1 MASMSKD
8 FTRLLNTLI
17 DQQIKAAGRQTEWFN
32 MSAGE
37 RAEYVGQVG
46 ERLLEM
52 QQSTLSVLAAQ
63 HFQMQDNPVS
73 VGDQLQT
80 LQQRRKQMNA
90 IPDTPATS
98 AYKQQLDRDILLYS
112 RQQTAITH
120 YDSTWNKALALLS
133 PGGAKQLEA
142 KGLKAD
148 ALAKQGKLDARIKR
162 LEKQLSVQVADTTFS
177 QAYVTLFSELQA
189 YKEVSARYNALLK
202 AAPAQQGAAF
212 GALAVPPRAS
222 DELPVNISLLMM
234 EERPGYIRMNVALV
248 NASTDGRFKDFF
260 LENGRLVV
268 PTDGVLNFSF
278 GTAARSLAWQQQYRL
293 KSEPPSMRS
302 PTQTPIRSVLVKTAF
317 VEQYFAHH
325 LVSESSLREGFKAQ
339 VLGDGRKLLLTSVDR
354 KVPNQVG
361 IQVSGQ
367 SPTTTVTREVPLG
380 SALGELINQNA
391 DIASF
396 QTIGLEDFR
405 QNSYHPDRDGL
416 FVNIRE
422 LERSVGF
429 AERQYLLE
437 MPQGGDFR
445 AATPFAVMTV
455 DGDKVSSS
463 HLSKAQTETLYQ
475 YNAAFFDKLE
485 QLREGG
491 IKASRLFEGSRER
504 ATFVQ
509 QLTRLLERNHIT
521 PAGVLAPEHSR
532 SSLRDIKGNNLNKVL
547 WEQAFAA
554 SVWQSRDNDALLFG
568 LATRLAKDPAAAKV
582 LQGGYVQSDIA
593 QAKLLLAPLYE
604 QWHAQAADAETRRVA
619 AANAAQHP
627 NNPSVQVFDR
637 VAVERSVDDRLF
649 SLLLHGQEGLEGV
662 DGALRPSIEA
672 LLASDAGR
680 SLRKQALFHA
690 LRPLADSYSKAAT
703 PINPHAAL
711 TSPGGAD
718 KVVINN
724 RLNQPDPYLILNTH
738 PEQAQADATYRI
750 EDDKYRSYN
759 QFRPDPGN
767 EATRYMNDLDT
778 PFVGGISGTTQTVSN
793 VLPELFGGAL
803 SVKQYWQFQ
812 MANAAFMIRN
822 GYHSFFETLYVA
834 ARYEPQGQGS
844 IGQELLQLFDRY
856 RAEGRQEALQG
867 QLYDGVMAR
876 VLPLVNQGLA
886 PAEEFHPPRF
896 TEIGPMPALLGKA
909 AQDLQLKT
917 GLASLG
923 AGFEARQ
930 GSADIRQ
937 FAADPAGFAQ
947 THTLSAEAL
956 VKSGR
961 LPAEGDAQ
969 LVKVAPNL
977 YELEYTERGANEVTA
992 SGDSVPAYFLG
1003 YNGPNQANAA
1013 PAYVDIPKHAAAGSF
1028 LFTGT
1033 LSGCSLVVTSLDANT
1048 FRVYHDGRVNSSLL
1062 YDNVVMAVDYKDY
1075 QVAGTAE
1082 GLAAAYMQYVDGQW
1096 QLVFQRQEYRRE
1108 GQTVWP
1114 QLREGAQ
1121 PLSIQTADSQVLE
1134 RNRTEFAAYRER
1146 VHQDLKKVAGQFG
1159 VSVEGVADGV
1169 YSDGAFT
1176 PEHPA
1181 IAAWTRLREAVQAKV
1196 NADIEQ
1202 LADKRYQ
1209 LQQERRGASDKG
1221 LIDQQIKQLNLTQDY
1236 YRAQY
1241 DPVLREAGSVEK
1253 TWLWQQIKAKD
1264 GSAAVVRT
1272 GDAALQGGG
1281 AERASSVGERYAIAE
1296 AYQRGARGTAFSDGL
1311 RRFREIEIPGVNDK
1325 MSSLEMKRLF
1335 LDGQLSP
1342 EQRGA
1347 LSGRISETSQAEYID
1362 KVLRQ
1367 TAVFSEDFHGAGS
1380 VFDRLVPQDF
1390 YLSLVG
1396 DRSGGRCYPLVRAMA
1411 VALASGGETGVNS
1424 LVQKLF
1430 LASAA
1435 PEAGSSTLLKNSL
1448 IRLHSNVEAVQAS
1461 KELGQFKLAEVV
1473 ARLASAS
1480 GTSMFALNTQNHSM
1494 MVGSTATA
1502 EGRRFYFYDPNVG
1515 IFAFDSTKALTKAM
1529 QQHLVTRKLAAHY
1542 GSFGSQSQP
1551 TFNLVEIDTGKM
1563 AEVPVGSGLNV
1574 ADLSRPEELADVIG
1588 QQRQVEQVVDAR
1600 QRVSEDLRLGTALTT
1615 FDAERWGERFEAAS
1629 TRLAREHQLGS
1640 QWIPIIA
1647 NIEEQKEGG
1656 YRVQFIDR
1664 DQPEQTRWLAT
1675 DDGTFVEFRR
1685 FVDEHMRVF
1694 NEHFTLEHGQIRP
1707 RAGVG
1712 EAAPVDGLNA
1722 GFAVQ
1727 TLIQWFA
1734 DKNRKDAAQGTVS
1747 PDLATALKIHS
1758 YLGLAQIGHGTLQD
1772 VAKVTELV
1780 QTALRGE
1787 AMAAQTSL
1795 KDFASTLGHTVN
1807 EGAGVLFG
1815 GAMVGLDAYELAHAE
1830 NDVQKA
1836 VFGTQLAFDSASF
1849 VTGVAGAGAGL
1860 VGASTAAAV
1869 LGGAGV
1875 ILGGLAVGFTA
1886 LAQAFGAVAEDAKAV
1901 GRYFDTLDQAYK
1913 GNGYRYD
1920 QEKKV
1925 LVPLAG
1931 AVVKRLD
1938 LRNGQI
1944 GFDSQYIYRTHHGS
1958 TGSGAI
1964 NYFFWAGDFPRMIHD
1979 RGQAIEVR
1987 SGIGYKDATRT
1998 LEHGDSTAVILPG
2011 TPKSYISY
2019 EYMILPGSTTRHDTG
2034 FDVIRRLEE
2043 DRRFDY
2049 DFYIFPS
2056 EETIRRIRQEYVDT
2070 PIEVVLDSRNRQLIV
2085 PELPKE
2091 LHGYLRYEIKGAG
2104 GEYLI
2109 GLNEG
2114 TQVKLTSENAAAG
2127 PDVHLGDIHPLDG
2140 QPRDVRYDVASGK
2153 PSRWIIDSSQLAS
2166 DSISVSKNRL
2176 VVGGV
2181 TVELDP
2187 AQNGRVLVVNGKGEV
2202 REVDF
2207 AGLTTQ
2213 VVVEDASKW
2222 QVSGQRIEQH
2232 LSDLAKAH
2240 QLHGQYV
2247 TVENYSHQGR
2257 DVGRAFYDVA
2267 KDRMLFTDT
2276 QVAQAKQAQLGAVVG
2291 EHAYFVDAEN
2301 AAAWRVDIATGKVD
2315 AQFAPSFNQSA
2326 GRISRFWQEGDAVY
2340 LARRYQLKERE
2351 AELNFRIIGD
2361 RMELVGVVGDDA
2373 LLQLSARTGQ
2383 HGDALKAMLQGY
2395 ESQVTQRTTP
2405 VYNLGAPLLEP
2416 TAAAL
2421 VTVFGLDNAKVAH
2434 RYWVRTGDGTVIKPN
2449 LAPPAGQQPV
2459 DAQGKPQSAWPIPA
2473 DLVFAGSMPQLAGQE
2488 VFFFYSQ
2495 KQKVLFRQ
2503 EGPGQKVLDGSQPS
2517 ALRLAIPALANVL
2530 ELNGHLVAVTEDGLV
2545 ARIEATGRLSYE
2557 AVNEHWLKGRSTWWK
2572 DLASV
2577 NGSDATLAVFGAKG
2591 ADGKSALPVW
2601 YHNGQVVVASAAL
2614 QGKPLQ
2620 FLGFDSASSSARL
2633 FEPESGKL
2641 YLQAPLTVEA
2651 LATAFGS
2658 DEVLEATA
2666 QLPAATVLL
2675 PELRLREAVQVDA
2688 GLRLTTVKGEVL
2700 LRADNGEVQLVA
2712 LDKGWQQEHLGQ
2724 LPQALAAAAAQ
2735 WRTKGV
2741 LTLQGSD
2748 VQGWFDVASGQVFS
2762 SVGMPAAS
2770 DRRFVGVAAGT
2781 SGVAYVYSPTEQALY
2796 QVGAGAA
2803 QRLNRYTQVERIGSS
2818 LLLRGGGAGS
2828 RQDDLAPPLIAGVD
2842 SVVLHGGADSDT
2854 YRFDRAAWAHYRTVV
2869 IDNDDAGRALD
2880 RLILP
2885 VADGQNIL
2893 VSRQGEDV
2901 LLTDAGTGTAL
2912 VLRQVLGNE
2921 AAAHRHLQLELQGDS
2936 SVISVERLVKGLAQ
2950 TGSTR
2955 HGVFE
2960 LSSVGRQPLLAADA
2974 VATATDVEGPS
2985 LAKLSGAMA
2994 AFADTGGAREHLPQN
3009 RQAAQAVLVP
3019 SLS

>member
-17 DQQIKAAGRQTEWFN
+17 DQQVKAAGRQTEWFN
-32 MSAGE
+32 MSAEE
-37 RAEYVGQVG
+37 RAEYIAQVG
-46 ERLLEM
+46 DRLLEM

-63 HFQMQDNPVS
+63 HYQMQDNPVS
-73 VGDQLQT
+73 VGDQLQM
-80 LQQRRKQMNA
+80 LQQRRQQMNA

-98 AYKQQLDRDILLYS
+98 AYKLQLDRDILLYS
-112 RQQTAITH
+112 RQQTAISH
-120 YDSTWNKALALLS
+120 YDSTWNKALGMLS
-133 PGGAKQLEA
+133 PGGAKQLEI

-148 ALAKQGKLDARIKR
+148 ALAKQDKLKGRIER
-162 LEKQLSVQVADTTFS
+162 LEQQLTIQVADSTFS

-189 YKEVSARYNALLK
+189 YKEVSARYNTLLK
-202 AAPAQQGAAF
+202 AAPEQQAASL
-212 GALAVPPRAS
+212 GALAKAPRAS
-222 DELPVNISLLMM
+222 DDLPVNISLLMM

-293 KSEPPSMRS
+293 KNEPPSFRS
-302 PTQTPIRSVLVKTAF
+302 PTYAPIRSVLVKTSF
-317 VEQYFAHH
+317 VEQYFANH

-339 VLGDGRKLLLTSVDR
+339 VLGNGHKLLLTSVDR

-361 IQVSGQ
+361 VQVSGQ
-367 SPTTTVTREVPLG
+367 SPSTTVTREVPLAG
-380 SALGELINQNA
+380 ALSELINQNA

-396 QTIGLEDFR
+396 QTIGLEGFR
-405 QNSYHPDRDGL
+405 QNSYHPDRDGV
-416 FVNIRE
+416 FVNIHE

-437 MPQGGDFR
+437 MPQGGDYR
-445 AATPFAVMTV
+445 AATPFALMTV

-463 HLSKAQTETLYQ
+463 HLSKAQTDALYQ

-485 QLREGG
+485 QLRDGG

-521 PAGVLAPEHSR
+521 PAGVLMPEHSR
-532 SSLRDIKGNNLNKVL
+532 ASLRDIKGNNLNKVL

-568 LATRLAKDPAAAKV
+568 LADKLVQNQALAKV

-604 QWHAQAADAETRRVA
+604 PWRVQAIDAENQRVA

-627 NNPSVQVFDR
+627 DNPKVHVFDQ
-637 VAVERSVDDRLF
+637 VAVERSLDSKLLT
-649 SLLLHGQEGLEGV
+649 LLLRGPEGLEPA
-662 DGALRPSIEA
+662 DGKLRPTVEA
-672 LLASDAGR
+672 LLSSDQGR

-690 LRPLADSYSKAAT
+690 LRPVADSFSKAAV
-703 PINPHAAL
+703 PVNAHAAL
-711 TSPGGAD
+711 APQSGAD
-718 KVVINN
+718 KVMINN

-738 PEQAQADATYRI
+738 PEQAQADTSFLIA
-750 EDDKYRSYN
+750 DDKYRSYS
-759 QFRPDPGN
+759 QFRPDPSN
-767 EATRYMNDLDT
+767 AATRYMNDLDT

-793 VLPELFGGAL
+793 ALPELFGGAL

-834 ARYEPQGQGS
+834 ARYEPQGPGS
-844 IGQELLQLFDRY
+844 IGQDLLQMFDRY
-856 RAEGRQEALQG
+856 RAEGSKEALHG
-867 QLYDGVMAR
+867 ELYDGVMAR
-876 VLPLVNQGLA
+876 VLPIVNQGVPA
-886 PAEEFHPPRF
+886 AEEFHPPRF
-896 TEIGPMPALLGKA
+896 TSVGPLPALLGQA
-909 AQDLQLKT
+909 AKDQQLKT
-917 GLASLG
+917 GLAPLG
-923 AGFEARQ
+923 AGFEPRQ

-937 FAADPAGFAQ
+937 FAADPVQFAK

-961 LPAEGDAQ
+961 LPAQGNVQ

-977 YELEYTERGANEVTA
+977 YELEYTEHSANDIA
-992 SGDSVPAYFLG
+992 GSGVDSVPAYFLG

-1096 QLVFQRQEYRRE
+1096 QLVFQRQEYQRE
-1108 GQTVWP
+1108 GQMVWP
-1114 QLREGAQ
+1114 KLRDGVQ
-1121 PLSIQTADSQVLE
+1121 PLAIQTADPQVVE
-1134 RNRTEFAAYRER
+1134 RNRAEFAAYREQ
-1146 VHQDLKKVAGQFG
+1146 VHQNLKKVAAQFG

-1169 YSDGAFT
+1169 YSEGAFS

-1181 IAAWTRLREAVQAKV
+1181 IASWNQLREAVQAKV
-1196 NADIEQ
+1196 NADIQQ

-1209 LQQERRGASDKG
+1209 LQQDRRGASDKG

-1253 TWLWQQIKAKD
+1253 TWLWQQIKAKE

-1272 GDAALQGGG
+1272 DDTAIQGAGE
-1281 AERASSVGERYAIAE
+1281 ERASSVGERYAIAE

-1311 RRFREIEIPGVNDK
+1311 RDFREIKIPGVDDR
-1325 MSSLEMKRLF
+1325 MSALEMKQLF
-1335 LDGQLSP
+1335 LEGTLSP
-1342 EQRGA
+1342 RERGA
-1347 LSGRISETSQAEYID
+1347 LSGRITETAQAEYID

-1367 TAVFSEDFHGAGS
+1367 TAVFSEDFHKAGS
-1380 VFDRLVPQDF
+1380 VFGQLAPQDF

-1411 VALASGGETGVNS
+1411 VALASGGEAGVNS

-1430 LASAA
+1430 LASAD
-1435 PEAGSSTLLKNSL
+1435 PQAGSSTLLKNSL

-1461 KELGQFKLAEVV
+1461 RELGQVKLSEVV
-1473 ARLASAS
+1473 SRLAAS
-1480 GTSMFALNTQNHSM
+1480 TGTSMFALNTQNHSM
-1494 MVGSTATA
+1494 MVGSTQTA
-1502 EGRRFYFYDPNVG
+1502 EGRRYYFYDPNVG
-1515 IFAFDSTKALTKAM
+1515 IFAFDSTKGLAKAM
-1529 QQHLVTRKLAAHY
+1529 QQHLVTRNLAAHY
-1542 GSFGSQSQP
+1542 GSFGTKSLP
-1551 TFNLVEIDTGKM
+1551 AFNLIEIDTGKM
-1563 AEVPVGSGLNV
+1563 AEVSVGNGLNV
-1574 ADLSRPEELADVIG
+1574 ADLSRPEELAGVIG
-1588 QQRQVEQVVDAR
+1588 QRRQVEQAVDAQ
-1600 QRVSEDLRLGTALTT
+1600 QRVSEDLRLGAALTT
-1615 FDAERWGERFEAAS
+1615 FDAEQWGARFEVAS

-1640 QWIPIIA
+1640 QWLPIIA

-1656 YRVQFIDR
+1656 YRVQFINR

-1707 RAGVG
+1707 RAGVS
-1712 EAAPVDGLNA
+1712 EASPVDGLNA

-1734 DKNRKDAAQGTVS
+1734 DKNRKDTAQGTVS

-1772 VAKVTELV
+1772 VVKVTELV

-1787 AMAAQTSL
+1787 AMAAETSL

-1849 VTGVAGAGAGL
+1849 VTGAAGVGAGL
-1860 VGASTAAAV
+1860 LGASTAAAV

-1901 GRYFDTLDQAYK
+1901 GRYFDTVDKAYK

-1920 QEKKV
+1920 ADKKV

-1938 LRNGQI
+1938 LRNNQI

-2070 PIEVVLDSRNRQLIV
+2070 PIEVLLDSRDRQLVI

-2091 LHGYLRYEIKGAG
+2091 LYGYLNYQIKGAG
-2104 GEYLI
+2104 GRYLV

-2114 TQVKLTSENAAAG
+2114 TRVDLSSEAG
-2127 PDVHLGDIHPLDG
+2127 T
-2140 QPRDVRYDVASGK
+2140 

-2166 DSISVSKNRL
+2166 ESISVSKGQL

-2181 TVELDP
+2181 VVKLDP
-2187 AQNGRVLVVNGKGEV
+2187 ASNGQVLVVNAKGEV

-2207 AGLTTQ
+2207 AGMSAR
-2213 VVVEDASKW
+2213 VVEEDASKW
-2222 QVSGQRIEQH
+2222 QLPGQRIEQH
-2232 LSDLAKAH
+2232 LSELAKAH

-2247 TVENYSHQGR
+2247 VVDNYSHEGR
-2257 DVGRAFYDVA
+2257 NVGRAFYDVA

-2276 QVAQAKQAQLGAVVG
+2276 QVEQARNAQLGAVIG

-2301 AAAWRVDIATGKVD
+2301 AAAWRVEIATGKVD

-2373 LLQLSARTGQ
+2373 LLQLSARTDQ
-2383 HGDALKAMLQGY
+2383 HGDALKALLQGY
-2395 ESQVTQRTTP
+2395 QSQATQRATP
-2405 VYNLGAPLLEP
+2405 VYSLGAPMMEP
-2416 TAAAL
+2416 SAAAL

-2434 RYWVRTGDGTVIKPN
+2434 RYWVRTSDGTVIKPN
-2449 LAPPAGQQPV
+2449 LAPPAGQQPPL

-2473 DLVFAGSMPQLAGQE
+2473 DLVFAGSMPQPAGQE

-2495 KQKVLFRQ
+2495 KEKVLFRQ

-2517 ALRLAIPALANVL
+2517 ALRLATPTLANVL
-2530 ELNGHLVAVTEDGLV
+2530 ELNGHLVAVTEDGRV

-2557 AVNEHWLKGRSTWWK
+2557 AVNEHWLKKHGTWWK

-2577 NGSDATLAVFGAKG
+2577 NGSNATLAVFGAKA

-2601 YHNGQVVVASAAL
+2601 YHNGQVIVAASSL

-2641 YLQAPLTVEA
+2641 YLQAPMTSEA
-2651 LATAFGS
+2651 LATAFGG
-2658 DEVLEATA
+2658 DEVLEASA
-2666 QLPAATVLL
+2666 QLPAATLL
-2675 PELRLREAVQVDA
+2675 MPQVQLRSAVQVDA
-2688 GLRLTTVKGEVL
+2688 GLRLTTVQGEIL
-2700 LRADNGEVQLVA
+2700 LRTNSGDVQLVA
-2712 LDKGWQQEHLGQ
+2712 VDKGWQQQHLGN
-2724 LPQALAAAAAQ
+2724 LPQALAKVTGQ
-2735 WRTKGV
+2735 WGAKGV
-2741 LTLQGSD
+2741 LTLQGADS
-2748 VQGWFDVASGQVFS
+2748 QGWFDVASGQMFAS
-2762 SVGMPAAS
+2762 TGIPAAS
-2770 DRRFVGVAAGT
+2770 DLRFIGVAAE
-2781 SGVAYVYSPTEQALY
+2781 SQRSAYVYSPTEQALY
-2796 QVGAGAA
+2796 KVKQGAA
-2803 QRLNRYTQVERIGSS
+2803 QKLGHYGNVERIGSS
-2818 LLLRGGGAGS
+2818 LLLQGGGGGG
-2828 RQDDLAPPLIAGVD
+2828 RQDELAPPLIAGVD
-2842 SVVLHGGADSDT
+2842 SVVLHGGGANDT
-2854 YRFDRAAWAHYRTVV
+2854 YRFTPAMWAHYRTVV
-2869 IDNDDAGRALD
+2869 IDNDDPGQALD

-2885 VADGQNIL
+2885 VADGKNIL
-2893 VSRQGEDV
+2893 VSRQGENV

-2912 VLRQVLGNE
+2912 VLRQVLGSQ
-2921 AAAHRHLQLELQGDS
+2921 AAAYRHLQIELQGDS
-2936 SVISVERLVKGLAQ
+2936 SVISVDHLVKGFAQ
-2950 TGSTR
+2950 AGSTR
-2955 HGVFE
+2955 DALFE
-2960 LSSVGRQPLLAADA
+2960 LSSRERQSVP
-2974 VATATDVEGPS
+2974 TANDIASVTQAEGPS

-2994 AFADTGGAREHLPQN
+2994 AFADTGGAREQVPQN

-3019 SLS
+3019 SLT

>member
-17 DQQIKAAGRQTEWFN
+17 DQQVKAAGRQTEWFN
-32 MSAGE
+32 MSADE
-37 RAEYVGQVG
+37 RAAYIAQVG

-63 HFQMQDNPVS
+63 HYQMQDNPVS

-98 AYKQQLDRDILLYS
+98 AYKLQLDRDIQLYS

-120 YDSTWNKALALLS
+120 YDSTWNKALGMLS
-133 PGGAKQLEA
+133 PGGAKQLDI

-148 ALAKQGKLDARIKR
+148 ALAKQDKLNGRIKR
-162 LEKQLSVQVADTTFS
+162 LEQQLTIQVADSTFS
-177 QAYVTLFSELQA
+177 QAYVRLFSELQA
-189 YKEVSARYNALLK
+189 YKDVSARYNTLLK
-202 AAPAQQGAAF
+202 ATPEQQAASL
-212 GALAVPPRAS
+212 GALAKAPRAS
-222 DELPVNISLLMM
+222 DDLPVNISLLMM

-293 KSEPPSMRS
+293 KNEPPSFRS
-302 PTQTPIRSVLVKTAF
+302 PTYAPIRSVLVKTSF
-317 VEQYFAHH
+317 VEQYFANH

-339 VLGDGRKLLLTSVDR
+339 VLGNGHKLLLTSVDR

-367 SPTTTVTREVPLG
+367 SPSTTVTREVPLAG
-380 SALGELINQNA
+380 ALSELINQNA

-396 QTIGLEDFR
+396 QTIGLEGFR
-405 QNSYHPDRDGL
+405 QNSYHPDRDGV
-416 FVNIRE
+416 FVNIHE
-422 LERSVGF
+422 LEGSVGL

-437 MPQGGDFR
+437 MPQGGEYR
-445 AATPFAVMTV
+445 AATPFALMTV

-463 HLSKAQTETLYQ
+463 HLSKAQTDALYQ

-485 QLREGG
+485 QLRDGG

-504 ATFVQ
+504 AAFTQ

-521 PAGVLAPEHSR
+521 PAGVLMPEHSR
-532 SSLRDIKGNNLNKVL
+532 ASLRDIKGNNLNKVL

-554 SVWQSRDNDALLFG
+554 AVWQTRDNDALL
-568 LATRLAKDPAAAKV
+568 RQAAK
-582 LQGGYVQSDIA
+582 
-593 QAKLLLAPLYE
+593 
-604 QWHAQAADAETRRVA
+604 
-619 AANAAQHP
+619 
-627 NNPSVQVFDR
+627 
-637 VAVERSVDDRLF
+637 
-649 SLLLHGQEGLEGV
+649 
-662 DGALRPSIEA
+662 
-672 LLASDAGR
+672 
-680 SLRKQALFHA
+680 
-690 LRPLADSYSKAAT
+690 
-703 PINPHAAL
+703 
-711 TSPGGAD
+711 
-718 KVVINN
+718 
-724 RLNQPDPYLILNTH
+724 
-738 PEQAQADATYRI
+738 
-750 EDDKYRSYN
+750 
-759 QFRPDPGN
+759 
-767 EATRYMNDLDT
+767 
-778 PFVGGISGTTQTVSN
+778 
-793 VLPELFGGAL
+793 
-803 SVKQYWQFQ
+803 
-812 MANAAFMIRN
+812 
-822 GYHSFFETLYVA
+822 
-834 ARYEPQGQGS
+834 
-844 IGQELLQLFDRY
+844 
-856 RAEGRQEALQG
+856 
-867 QLYDGVMAR
+867 
-876 VLPLVNQGLA
+876 
-886 PAEEFHPPRF
+886 
-896 TEIGPMPALLGKA
+896 
-909 AQDLQLKT
+909 DLQLKT

-923 AGFEARQ
+923 AGFEPRQ

-937 FAADPAGFAQ
+937 FAADPVQFAK

-961 LPAEGDAQ
+961 LPAQGNVQ

-977 YELEYTERGANEVTA
+977 YELEYTEHSANDIA
-992 SGDSVPAYFLG
+992 GSGVDSVPAYFLG

-1096 QLVFQRQEYRRE
+1096 QLVFQRQEYQRE
-1108 GQTVWP
+1108 GQMVWP
-1114 QLREGAQ
+1114 KLRDGAQ
-1121 PLSIQTADSQVLE
+1121 PLQIQNADPQVVE
-1134 RNRTEFAAYRER
+1134 RNRAEFAAYREQ
-1146 VHQDLKKVAGQFG
+1146 VHQNLKKVATQFG
-1159 VSVEGVADGV
+1159 VSVDGVADGV
-1169 YSDGAFT
+1169 YRDGAFS

-1181 IAAWTRLREAVQAKV
+1181 IAAWNQLREAVQAKV
-1196 NADIEQ
+1196 NADIQQ

-1209 LQQERRGASDKG
+1209 LQQDRRGASDKG

-1272 GDAALQGGG
+1272 DDTAIQGAGE
-1281 AERASSVGERYAIAE
+1281 ERASSVGERYAIAE

-1311 RRFREIEIPGVNDK
+1311 RDFREIRIPGVDDRMSALK
-1325 MSSLEMKRLF
+1325 MKQLF
-1335 LDGQLSP
+1335 LDGTLTP
-1342 EQRGA
+1342 RERGA
-1347 LSGRISETSQAEYID
+1347 LSGRITETAQAEYID

-1367 TAVFSEDFHGAGS
+1367 TAVFSEDFHKAGS
-1380 VFDRLVPQDF
+1380 VFDRLAPQDF

-1411 VALASGGETGVNS
+1411 VALASGGEAGVNS

-1430 LASAA
+1430 LASAD
-1435 PEAGSSTLLKNSL
+1435 PQAGSSTLLKNSL

-1461 KELGQFKLAEVV
+1461 RELGQFKLAEVV
-1473 ARLASAS
+1473 SRLAAGS

-1494 MVGSTATA
+1494 MVGSTQTA
-1502 EGRRFYFYDPNVG
+1502 EGRRYYFYDPNVG
-1515 IFAFDSTKALTKAM
+1515 IFAFDSTKGLSKAM
-1529 QQHLVTRKLAAHY
+1529 QQHLVTRNLAAHY
-1542 GSFGSQSQP
+1542 GSLGTKSLP
-1551 TFNLVEIDTGKM
+1551 TFNLIEIDTGKM
-1563 AEVPVGSGLNV
+1563 AEVPVGNGLNV
-1574 ADLSRPEELADVIG
+1574 ADLSRPEELAGVIG
-1588 QQRQVEQVVDAR
+1588 QRRQVEQAVDAR
-1600 QRVSEDLRLGTALTT
+1600 QRVSEDLRLGAALTT
-1615 FDAERWGERFEAAS
+1615 FDAEQWGARFEVAS

-1647 NIEEQKEGG
+1647 NIEAQQEGG
-1656 YRVQFIDR
+1656 YRVQFINR
-1664 DQPEQTRWLAT
+1664 DQPELQPRWLDT
-1675 DDGTFVEFRR
+1675 RDGTFVEFRR

-1707 RAGVG
+1707 RAGVS
-1712 EAAPVDGLNA
+1712 EASPVDGLNA

-1734 DKNRKDAAQGTVS
+1734 RKSRSDEAQGTVS

-1787 AMAAQTSL
+1787 AMAAETSL

-1849 VTGVAGAGAGL
+1849 VTGAAGVGAGL
-1860 VGASTAAAV
+1860 LGASTAAAV

-1901 GRYFDTLDQAYK
+1901 GRYFDTVDKAYK

-1920 QEKKV
+1920 AEKKV

-1938 LRNGQI
+1938 LRNNQI

-2070 PIEVVLDSRNRQLIV
+2070 PIEVLLDSRDRQLVI

-2091 LHGYLRYEIKGAG
+2091 LYGYLNYQIKGAG
-2104 GEYLI
+2104 GRYLV

-2114 TQVKLTSENAAAG
+2114 TRVDLASE
-2127 PDVHLGDIHPLDG
+2127 
-2140 QPRDVRYDVASGK
+2140 SGT

-2166 DSISVSKNRL
+2166 ESISVSKDQL

-2181 TVELDP
+2181 VVKLDP
-2187 AQNGRVLVVNGKGEV
+2187 AHNGQVLVVNAKGEV

-2207 AGLTTQ
+2207 AGMSAR
-2213 VVVEDASKW
+2213 VVEEDASKW
-2222 QVSGQRIEQH
+2222 QLPGQRIEQH
-2232 LSDLAKAH
+2232 LSELAKAH

-2247 TVENYSHQGR
+2247 VVDNYSHEGR
-2257 DVGRAFYDVA
+2257 NVGRAFYDVA

-2276 QVAQAKQAQLGAVVG
+2276 QVEQARNAQLGAVIG

-2301 AAAWRVDIATGKVD
+2301 AAAWRVEIATGKVD

-2373 LLQLSARTGQ
+2373 LLQLSARTDQ
-2383 HGDALKAMLQGY
+2383 HGDALKALLQGY
-2395 ESQVTQRTTP
+2395 QSQATPRATP
-2405 VYNLGAPLLEP
+2405 VYSLGAPMMEP
-2416 TAAAL
+2416 SAAAL

-2434 RYWVRTGDGTVIKPN
+2434 RYWVRTSDGTVIKPN
-2449 LAPPAGQQPV
+2449 LAPPAGQQPPL

-2473 DLVFAGSMPQLAGQE
+2473 DLVFAGSMPQPAGQE

-2517 ALRLAIPALANVL
+2517 ALRLATPTLANVL

-2557 AVNEHWLKGRSTWWK
+2557 AVNEHWLKGRSTWWQ

-2577 NGSDATLAVFGAKG
+2577 NGSSATLAVFGAKA

-2601 YHNGQVVVASAAL
+2601 YHNGQVIVAASSL

-2641 YLQAPLTVEA
+2641 YLQAPLTSEA
-2651 LATAFGS
+2651 LAAAFGG
-2658 DEVLEATA
+2658 DEVLEASA
-2666 QLPAATVLL
+2666 QLPAATL
-2675 PELRLREAVQVDA
+2675 PMPEVQLRSAVQVDA
-2688 GLRLTTVKGEVL
+2688 GLRLTTVQGEIL
-2700 LRADNGEVQLVA
+2700 LRANNGDVQLVA
-2712 LDKGWQQEHLGQ
+2712 LDKGWQQQHLGN
-2724 LPQALAAAAAQ
+2724 LSQALAQVAGQ
-2735 WRTKGV
+2735 WRAKGV
-2741 LTLQGSD
+2741 LTLQGAES
-2748 VQGWFDVASGQVFS
+2748 QGWFDVASGRMFAS
-2762 SVGMPAAS
+2762 TGIPAAS
-2770 DRRFVGVAAGT
+2770 DLRFVGVAAE
-2781 SGVAYVYSPTEQALY
+2781 SQRSAYVYSPTDQALY
-2796 QVGAGAA
+2796 KVKEGAA
-2803 QRLNRYTQVERIGSS
+2803 QKLGHYANVERIGSS
-2818 LLLRGGGAGS
+2818 LLLQGGGG

-2842 SVVLHGGADSDT
+2842 SVVLHGGGANDT
-2854 YRFDRAAWAHYRTVV
+2854 YRFSPAMWAHYRTVV
-2869 IDNDDAGRALD
+2869 IDNDDPGQALD

-2885 VADGQNIL
+2885 VADGKNIL
-2893 VSRQGEDV
+2893 VSRRGEDV

-2912 VLRQVLGNE
+2912 VLRQVLGSE
-2921 AAAHRHLQLELQGDS
+2921 AAAHRHLQIELQGDS
-2936 SVISVERLVKGLAQ
+2936 SVISVDHLVKGFAQ
-2950 TGSTR
+2950 AGSAKD
-2955 HGVFE
+2955 GLFE
-2960 LSSVGRQPLLAADA
+2960 LSSRERQA
-2974 VATATDVEGPS
+2974 VPMANDIASVTEAEGPS

-3019 SLS
+3019 SLT

>member
-17 DQQIKAAGRQTEWFN
+17 DQKIKVSGRQTEWFN
-32 MSAGE
+32 MSADE
-37 RAEYVGQVG
+37 RAAYIAQVG
-46 ERLLEM
+46 DRLLEM

-63 HFQMQDNPVS
+63 HYQMQDNPVS
-73 VGDQLQT
+73 LGDQLQT
-80 LQQRRKQMNA
+80 LTQRRQQMNA

-98 AYKQQLDRDILLYS
+98 AYKLQLDRDIQLYS
-112 RQQTAITH
+112 RQQTAVSH
-120 YDSTWNKALALLS
+120 YDRTWRKALDMLS
-133 PGGAKQLEA
+133 PGGAKHLEVQ
-142 KGLKAD
+142 GLKAD
-148 ALAKQGKLDARIKR
+148 EQAKQDKLAGRIKR
-162 LEKQLSVQVADTTFS
+162 LEQQLTIQVADSTFT
-177 QAYVTLFSELQA
+177 QPYVTLFSELQA
-189 YKEVSARYNALLK
+189 YKDVSTRYDALLK
-202 AAPAQQGAAF
+202 ATPEQQAASL
-212 GALAVPPRAS
+212 GALAKAPRAS
-222 DELPVNISLLMM
+222 DDLPVNISLLMM

-260 LENGRLVV
+260 LENGKLVV

-293 KSEPPSMRS
+293 KSEPPSLRS
-302 PTQTPIRSVLVKTAF
+302 PTYAPIRSVLVKTAF
-317 VEQYFAHH
+317 VEQYFASH
-325 LVSESSLREGFKAQ
+325 LVSESTLREGFKAQ
-339 VLGDGRKLLLTSVDR
+339 VLGNGRTLLLTSVDR

-367 SPTTTVTREVPLG
+367 SPTTTVTREVPLAG
-380 SALGELINQNA
+380 ALSELINQNA

-416 FVNIRE
+416 FVNIHE

-437 MPQGGDFR
+437 MPQDGDYR
-445 AATPFAVMTV
+445 AATPFALMTV

-463 HLSKAQTETLYQ
+463 HLSKAQTDALYQ

-485 QLREGG
+485 QLRDGG
-491 IKASRLFEGSRER
+491 IKASRLFEGSSER

-521 PAGVLAPEHSR
+521 PAGVLMPEHSR
-532 SSLRDIKGNNLNKVL
+532 TSLRDIKGNNLNKVL

-568 LATRLAKDPAAAKV
+568 LAAKLVNHPALEKV
-582 LQGGYVQSDIA
+582 VQGGYVQSDVA

-604 QWHAQAADAETRRVA
+604 PWRAQAIEAENQRVA
-619 AANAAQHP
+619 SANAEQHP
-627 NNPSVQVFDR
+627 GNPKVHVFDR
-637 VAVERSVDDRLF
+637 VAVERSLDNRLLN
-649 SLLLHGQEGLEGV
+649 LLLRGPAALEQA
-662 DGALRPSIEA
+662 DAELRPTVEA
-672 LLASDAGR
+672 LLAGDAGR

-690 LRPLADSYSKAAT
+690 LRPIADSFSKAAV
-703 PINPHAAL
+703 PINAHAAL
-711 TSPGGAD
+711 ASPGGVD

-738 PEQAQADATYRI
+738 PEQAQVDATLVI
-750 EDDKYRSYN
+750 ADDKYRSYN

-767 EATRYMNDLDT
+767 IATRYMGDLDT

-793 VLPELFGGAL
+793 ALPELFEGAP

-834 ARYEPQGQGS
+834 ARYEPQGPDS
-844 IGQELLQLFDRY
+844 IGQDLLQMFDRY
-856 RAEGRQEALQG
+856 RAEGSQQALHG
-867 QLYDGVMAR
+867 ELYDGVMAR
-876 VLPLVNQGLA
+876 VLPIVNQGLPA
-886 PAEEFHPPRF
+886 AEEFHPPRF
-896 TEIGPMPALLGKA
+896 TRVGPMPALLGQA
-909 AQDLQLKT
+909 ARDLQLKS
-917 GLASLG
+917 GLGSLG
-923 AGFEARQ
+923 TGAQPRQ

-937 FAADPAGFAQ
+937 FSADPVQFAK
-947 THTLSAEAL
+947 TNTLSAEAL

-961 LPAEGDAQ
+961 LPAQGNVQ

-977 YELEYTERGANEVTA
+977 YELEYTEHGSNEIA
-992 SGDSVPAYFLG
+992 SGGDSVPAYFLG

-1013 PAYVDIPKHAAAGSF
+1013 PAYVDIPKHGAAGSF

-1033 LSGCSLVVTSLDANT
+1033 LSGCSLVVTSLDADT

-1096 QLVFQRQEYRRE
+1096 QLVFQRQEYQRE
-1108 GQTVWP
+1108 GQLVWP
-1114 QLREGAQ
+1114 KLREGAE
-1121 PLSIQTADSQVLE
+1121 PLAIQTADTQVQA
-1134 RNRTEFAAYRER
+1134 RNRSEFTAYREQ
-1146 VHQDLKKVAGQFG
+1146 VHQNLKKVAAQFG
-1159 VSVEGVADGV
+1159 VAVDGVADGV
-1169 YSDGAFT
+1169 YSEGGFSPDHT
-1176 PEHPA
+1176 A
-1181 IAAWTRLREAVQAKV
+1181 IAAWNQLREAVQAKV
-1196 NADIEQ
+1196 SADIQQ
-1202 LADKRYQ
+1202 LVDQRFQ
-1209 LQQERRGASDKG
+1209 LQDQRRTASDKG
-1221 LIDQQIKQLNLTQDY
+1221 FIDQQIRQLNLTQDY

-1264 GSAAVVRT
+1264 GSGAVVRT
-1272 GDAALQGGG
+1272 DDSVLQGGG
-1281 AERASSVGERYAIAE
+1281 EERTSSVGERYAIAE

-1311 RRFREIEIPGVNDK
+1311 EDFRQIKIPGVDDK

-1335 LDGQLSP
+1335 LEGSLTPQ
-1342 EQRGA
+1342 QRGA
-1347 LSGRISETSQAEYID
+1347 LSGRISEAAQAEYID

-1367 TAVFSEDFHGAGS
+1367 TAVFSEDFHNAGS
-1380 VFDRLVPQDF
+1380 VFGQLAPQDF

-1411 VALASGGETGVNS
+1411 VALASGGEAGVNS

-1430 LASAA
+1430 LASAD
-1435 PEAGSSTLLKNSL
+1435 PQAGSSTLLKNSL
-1448 IRLHSNVEAVQAS
+1448 IRLHSNVDAVQAS
-1461 KELGQFKLAEVV
+1461 TAVGQLKLSEVV
-1473 ARLASAS
+1473 ARLAAS
-1480 GTSMFALNTQNHSM
+1480 KGTAMFALNTQNHSM
-1494 MVGSTATA
+1494 MVGSTQGA
-1502 EGRRFYFYDPNVG
+1502 EGQRYYFYDPNVG
-1515 IFAFDSTKALTKAM
+1515 IFAFDSTKDLSRAM
-1529 QQHLVTRKLAAHY
+1529 EQHLVTRKLAAHY
-1542 GSFGSQSQP
+1542 GSFGSQSVP
-1551 TFNLVEIDTGKM
+1551 AFNLVEIDTGKM
-1563 AEVPVGSGLNV
+1563 AQVPVGNGLDV
-1574 ADLSRPEELADVIG
+1574 ADLSRPEELAGVIG
-1588 QQRQVEQVVDAR
+1588 QRRQVEQALDTR
-1600 QRVSEDLRLGTALTT
+1600 QRVSEDLRLGAALTT
-1615 FDAERWGERFEAAS
+1615 FDAEQWGERFEVAS

-1647 NIEEQKEGG
+1647 TTEAQPEGG
-1656 YRVQFIDR
+1656 YRVQFINR
-1664 DQPEQTRWLAT
+1664 DQPELEPRWLAT
-1675 DDGTFVEFRR
+1675 EDGTFVEFRR

-1712 EAAPVDGLNA
+1712 EAPAVDGLNA

-1758 YLGLAQIGHGTLQD
+1758 YLGLVQIGHGTLQD

-1780 QTALRGE
+1780 RTALRGE
-1787 AMAAQTSL
+1787 AMVAQTSL
-1795 KDFASTLGHTVN
+1795 KGFASTLGHTVN
-1807 EGAGVLFG
+1807 EGAGLLFG

-1849 VTGVAGAGAGL
+1849 VTGAAGVGAGL

-1901 GRYFDTLDQAYK
+1901 GRYFDALDQAYK
-1913 GNGYRYD
+1913 GHGYRYD
-1920 QEKKV
+1920 ADKKV

-1931 AVVKRLD
+1931 AVVKHLD
-1938 LRNGQI
+1938 LRNSQI

-1979 RGQAIEVR
+1979 RDQAIEVR
-1987 SGIGYKDATRT
+1987 SGIGYPQASLA

-2019 EYMILPGSTTRHDTG
+2019 EYMILPGATTRHDTG

-2070 PIEVVLDSRNRQLIV
+2070 PVEVVLDSRDRQLIA
-2085 PELPKE
+2085 PELPQE
-2091 LHGYLRYEIKGAG
+2091 LHGYLRYQIKGAG
-2104 GEYLI
+2104 GRYLL

-2114 TQVKLTSENAAAG
+2114 SRVELASEAG
-2127 PDVHLGDIHPLDG
+2127 GT
-2140 QPRDVRYDVASGK
+2140 
-2153 PSRWIIDSSQLAS
+2153 PSRWIIDSSQLK
-2166 DSISVSKNRL
+2166 DQTISVMKDQL
-2176 VVGGV
+2176 KVGEVVV
-2181 TVELDP
+2181 TLDP
-2187 AQNGRVLVVNGKGEV
+2187 AHHGQVLLVNGKGEV

-2207 AGLTTQ
+2207 TSLSTQ
-2213 VVVEDASKW
+2213 VVEEDASKW
-2222 QVSGQRIEQH
+2222 QVPGQRIEQH
-2232 LSDLAKAH
+2232 LSQLAKAH

-2247 TVENYSHQGR
+2247 TVENYRHGER
-2257 DVGRAFYDVA
+2257 NVGRAFYDVA

-2276 QVAQAKQAQLGAVVG
+2276 QVEQARNAQLGAVVG
-2291 EHAYFVDAEN
+2291 DHAYFVDAEN
-2301 AAAWRVDIATGKVD
+2301 AAAWRVEIATGKVD

-2326 GRISRFWQEGDAVY
+2326 GHISRFWQEGEAVY

-2361 RMELVGVVGDDA
+2361 RMELVGVVGDEA
-2373 LLQLSARTGQ
+2373 LLQLSARTDQ
-2383 HGDALKAMLQGY
+2383 HGDTLKALLQGY
-2395 ESQVTQRTTP
+2395 ESQATQRATP
-2405 VYNLGAPLLEP
+2405 VYSLGAPMMEP
-2416 TAAAL
+2416 SAAAL
-2421 VTVFGLDNAKVAH
+2421 VTVFGLDAAKVAH
-2434 RYWVRTGDGTVIKPN
+2434 RYWVRTSDGTLIKPN
-2449 LAPPAGQQPV
+2449 LAPPAGEQLSPDV
-2459 DAQGKPQSAWPIPA
+2459 LGKPRSAWPIPA
-2473 DLVFAGSMPQLAGQE
+2473 DLVFAGSMAQPAGPE

-2495 KQKVLFRQ
+2495 QQKVLFRQ
-2503 EGPGQKVLDGSQPS
+2503 EGAGQKVLDGSQPS

-2530 ELNGHLVAVTEDGLV
+2530 ELNGHLVAVTEDGRV

-2557 AVNEHWLKGRSTWWK
+2557 AVNEHWLKGRATWWQ

-2577 NGSDATLAVFGAKG
+2577 NGSNATLAVFGVKA
-2591 ADGKSALPVW
+2591 ADGKGALPVW

-2641 YLQAPLTVEA
+2641 YLQAPMTPEA
-2651 LATAFGS
+2651 LAAAFAG
-2658 DEVLEATA
+2658 DEVLEASA
-2666 QLPAATVLL
+2666 QLPAATLL
-2675 PELRLREAVQVDA
+2675 MPEVPLRSAVQVDA
-2688 GLRLTTVKGEVL
+2688 GLRLTTAKGEVL
-2700 LRADNGEVQLVA
+2700 LRTNDGGVQLVA
-2712 LDKGWQQEHLGQ
+2712 LDKGWQRERLGN
-2724 LPQALAAAAAQ
+2724 LSKALAEVAGQ
-2735 WRTKGV
+2735 WQAKGV
-2741 LTLQGSD
+2741 LTLQGSG
-2748 VQGWFDVASGQVFS
+2748 VQGWFDVASGQMFAS
-2762 SVGMPAAS
+2762 TGIAAPG
-2770 DRRFVGVAAGT
+2770 DLRFIGVAADAPGA
-2781 SGVAYVYSPTEQALY
+2781 AYLYHPTEQVLY
-2796 QVGAGAA
+2796 QVRQEGAQKLGHYA
-2803 QRLNRYTQVERIGSS
+2803 NVERIGSS
-2818 LLLRGGGAGS
+2818 LLLQGGG
-2828 RQDDLAPPLIAGVD
+2828 RQDELAPPLIAGVD
-2842 SVVLHGGADSDT
+2842 SVVLHGGSADDT
-2854 YRFDRAAWAHYRTVV
+2854 YRLSPAMWTHYPTVV
-2869 IDNDDAGRALD
+2869 IDNDDPGQALD
-2880 RLILP
+2880 RLIMP
-2885 VADGQNIL
+2885 VADGKEIL

-2901 LLTDAGTGTAL
+2901 LLTDVVAGRAL
-2912 VLRQVLGNE
+2912 VLRQVLGSQG
-2921 AAAHRHLQLELQGDS
+2921 AAHRHLQIELQGDA
-2936 SVISVERLVKGLAQ
+2936 SVISVDHLLKGFERVGPTGGGL
-2950 TGSTR
+2950 
-2955 HGVFE
+2955 FE
-2960 LSSVGRQPLLAADA
+2960 LSSREGPSTPGANDVSALSDA
-2974 VATATDVEGPS
+2974 EGPS

-3009 RQAAQAVLVP
+3009 RQAAQAVLAP
-3019 SLS
+3019 PLT